1 MALDPKK
8 VAECVFDITTIV
20 CTAMYGCPDWQAS
33 GFADSRDAF
42 QTIYAWAEEF
52 EREHP
57 DPVDYM
63 LEIEIFAYLK
73 LKEIGIEPV
82 GGEDDD
88 DCV

>member
-8 VAECVFDITTIV
+8 VAECVFDITTVLCSI
-20 CTAMYGCPDWQAS
+20 MYGSPDWQDN

-63 LEIEIFAYLK
+63 LEIEIFAYRK
-73 LKEIGIEPV
+73 LRESGLMPE

-88 DCV
+88 DGV